1 MIRALCLI
9 AALAGL
15 TACGFRPLYANQ
27 GQGSLVNGQQIT
39 VSEIEGRSGYLLRQQ
54 LIRNLAPGLPG
65 LEDKARLTVRLKEGV
80 TRATLLP
87 DGAVSRS
94 FYNAT
99 GRYTLE
105 VGGETL
111 RGGVSVQVPYAASGT
126 PYSDISAQ
134 NSTPERAMD
143 ELARR
148 IVENL
153 RIQAQNES

>member
-1 MIRALCLI
+1 MIRTLVLL
-9 AALAGL
+9 AALASL
-15 TACGFRPLYANQ
+15 SACGFRPLYAGQ
-27 GQGSLVNGQQIT
+27 GQDTLVDGKNIAVAEIT
-39 VSEIEGRSGYLLRQQ
+39 GRSGYLLRQQ
-54 LIRNLAPGLPG
+54 LIRSLATGLPG
-65 LEDKARLTVRLKEGV
+65 LEEKARLTVRLDESF

-99 GRYTLE
+99 GKYVLQT
-105 VGGETL
+105 GDQSL
-111 RGGVSVQVPYAASGT
+111 RGQVTVQVPYAAART

-153 RIQAQNES
+153 RIQAQQDS